1 MCWTEDRDVA
11 VFDMEGTRRDL
22 AQHRRYRTETLGRV
36 THDES
41 VLNYPHF

>member
-22 AQHRRYRTETLGRV
+22 GQHRRYA
-36 THDES
+36 DE
-41 VLNYPHF
+41 